1 MKHII
6 TKQIADEAGITE
18 PQAEK
23 AVDALIGYFKT
34 RLPVET
40 NNDIQ
45 SLIIGED
52 NMH

>member
-1 MKHII
+1 MKHIV
-6 TKQIADEAGITE
+6 TKQVADEAGITE

-40 NNDIQ
+40 NNEIQ
-45 SLIIGED
+45 GLITGED
-52 NMH
+52 EMH

>member
-6 TKQIADEAGITE
+6 TKQVAEEAGITE

-23 AVDALIGYFKT
+23 AVDALVGYFKT

-40 NNDIQ
+40 NNEIE
-45 SLIIGED
+45 SLITGED
-52 NMH
+52 KLD